1 MISALPA
8 KNKLTSTRSEKWR
21 FILAVGLFGK
31 EKIGCSGRWGM
42 GRESLKSE
50 GYAYVGKSFPVI
62 EHDFLFPWRRGGE
75 LLEFGPRPRKSHY
88 GGFYARC
95 SVLGEII

>member
-8 KNKLTSTRSEKWR
+8 KNKLTSTKIEKWR

-50 GYAYVGKSFPVI
+50 GYAYVAKSFPVI
-62 EHDFLFPWRRGGE
+62 EHDFFPLETRWRIAGIRTE
-75 LLEFGPRPRKSHY
+75 ASKISLWWVL
-88 GGFYARC
+88 C
-95 SVLGEII
+95 SVLGVR